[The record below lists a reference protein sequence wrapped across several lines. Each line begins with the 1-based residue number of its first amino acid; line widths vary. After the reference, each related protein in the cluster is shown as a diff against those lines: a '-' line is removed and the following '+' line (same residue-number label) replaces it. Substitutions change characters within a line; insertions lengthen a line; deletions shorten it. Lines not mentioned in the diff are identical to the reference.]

1 MFPSVAIRDPF
12 IRNFF
17 TVVLIIYIRR
27 YLLRIP
33 STHQITIFRRCITV
47 HYGTLKKIG
56 AVRTLFHRK
65 VNPKIEQL
73 DSYRIELSLIER
85 DSCSFQLTGEPP
97 RRAFEMLRSDVG
109 RERERNVEGAIKR
122 KLFVPAVKITSRFSR
137 NPVLYAKQSLYDSW
151 FTTRCIPI
159 KTIPLLLDTV

>member
-1 MFPSVAIRDPF
+1 M
-12 IRNFF
+12 
-17 TVVLIIYIRR
+17 
-27 YLLRIP
+27 
-33 STHQITIFRRCITV
+33 
-47 HYGTLKKIG
+47 
-56 AVRTLFHRK
+56 RTLFHRK

-151 FTTRCIPI
+151 FTVVYRLKQFRYYSTPFDLRLDRGRFFRARTWKISPI
-159 KTIPLLLDTV
+159 ESRKFRRNRVWLEIKRSH